1 MKEIMKEKIIAS
13 CGNDCASC
21 PRYNALPYEKSE
33 EELKHTAELWQKIGY
48 RERVVSNEEI
58 SCSGCKAENWCRYG
72 VVKCCEEHGVKTC
85 GKCEKYA
92 CENIKACFEVTMSF
106 EQKCREV
113 CTEEEWKALQAA
125 FFEKKQNLRKSI

>member
-21 PRYNALPYEKSE
+21 PRYNVSPYEKSE

-48 RERVVSNEEI
+48 RDRVVSNEEI
-58 SCSGCKAENWCRYG
+58 ACSGCKAENWCRYG
-72 VVKCCEEHGVKTC
+72 VAKCCEEHGVKNC
-85 GKCEKYA
+85 GKCAEYA

-106 EQKCREV
+106 EKKCREV
-113 CTEEEWKALQAA
+113 CTEEAWKELKAA
-125 FFEKKQNLRKSI
+125 FFEKEQNLRC

>member
-21 PRYNALPYEKSE
+21 PRYNVSPYEKSE

-48 RERVVSNEEI
+48 RDRVVSNEEI
-58 SCSGCKAENWCRYG
+58 ACSGCKAENWCRYR
-72 VVKCCEEHGVKTC
+72 VVKCCEEHGVKNC
-85 GKCEKYA
+85 GECAEYA
-92 CENIKACFEVTMSF
+92 CKNIKACFEVTMSF

-113 CTEEEWKALQAA
+113 CTEEEWKELKSA
-125 FFEKKQNLRKSI
+125 FFEKEQNLRC